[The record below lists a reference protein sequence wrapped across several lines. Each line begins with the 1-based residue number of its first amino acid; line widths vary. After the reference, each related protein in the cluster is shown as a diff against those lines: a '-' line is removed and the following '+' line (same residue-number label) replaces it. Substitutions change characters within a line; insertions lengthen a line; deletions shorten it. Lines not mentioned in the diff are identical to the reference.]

1 MYRELVFPL
10 LSIGLLLTGCAEPQ
24 PQVMVLPTGHRVV
37 QSKSGPQVL
46 TPVGPLGT
54 VANVRQAEL
63 VKVYGVNRYV
73 DPADPRVMHERHA
86 VYRVE
91 QRPAWVTRSK
101 NQSGQ
106 ILLGPILGLRRPEY
120 SPEPLPGETAR
131 DLAEAKRG
139 LQDSAKDL
147 QSMRDGQQKLAG
159 NVQSLAEQTLDGER
173 KLTTAVG
180 LLNGALRNLK
190 VKRPPA
196 QPRRVIPT
204 SFELTL
210 AAWLSVQGIEGEK

>member
-1 MYRELVFPL
+1 MYRELAFTS
-10 LSIGLLLTGCAEPQ
+10 LSICLLLTGCAEPQ
-24 PQVMVLPTGHRVV
+24 PQVVVLPTGHRVV
-37 QSKSGPQVL
+37 QSNSGSQVS

-54 VANVRQAEL
+54 VANVREAEL

-73 DPADPRVMHERHA
+73 DPADPRIMHERHA

-91 QRPAWVTRSK
+91 QQPAWVTRSK

-106 ILLGPILGLRRPEY
+106 ILLGPILGLHQPEY

-147 QSMRDGQQKLAG
+147 QSMRDGQQKLAS

-180 LLNGALRNLK
+180 FLNERIKKLEGQATGSATPASDTNIVRTDPGG
-190 VKRPPA
+190 VVVRP
-196 QPRRVIPT
+196 
-204 SFELTL
+204 SN
-210 AAWLSVQGIEGEK
+210 

>member
-1 MYRELVFPL
+1 MHKLAFPF

-24 PQVMVLPTGHRVV
+24 PQVVVLPTGHRPV
-37 QSKSGPQVL
+37 QSNSGPPVL
-46 TPVGPLGT
+46 TAVGPLGT

-73 DPADPRVMHERHA
+73 DPADPRIMHERHA

-91 QRPAWVTRSK
+91 QQPAWVTRSK

-106 ILLGPILGLRRPEY
+106 ILLGPILGLHRPEY

-147 QSMRDGQQKLAG
+147 QSMRDGQQKLAS
-159 NVQSLAEQTLDGER
+159 NVQSLAEQTLDVER

-180 LLNGALRNLK
+180 LLNERIKKLEGQTTAGPTPAGDSNIVRTDPGG
-190 VKRPPA
+190 VVVRP
-196 QPRRVIPT
+196 
-204 SFELTL
+204 SN
-210 AAWLSVQGIEGEK
+210 

>member
-1 MYRELVFPL
+1 MYRELAFPF
-10 LSIGLLLTGCAEPQ
+10 LSICLLLTGCAEPQ
-24 PQVMVLPTGHRVV
+24 PQVVVLPTGHRAV
-37 QSKSGPQVL
+37 QSNSGPQVS
-46 TPVGPLGT
+46 TPVGPVGT

-73 DPADPRVMHERHA
+73 DPADPRIMHERHA

-91 QRPAWVTRSK
+91 QQPAWVTRSK

-106 ILLGPILGLRRPEY
+106 ILLGPILGLHRPEY

-139 LQDSAKDL
+139 LQDNAKDL
-147 QSMRDGQQKLAG
+147 QSMRDGQQKLAS

-180 LLNGALRNLK
+180 LLNERIKKLEGQATASPTPAGDSNIVRTGPGG
-190 VKRPPA
+190 VVVRP
-196 QPRRVIPT
+196 
-204 SFELTL
+204 SN
-210 AAWLSVQGIEGEK
+210 

>member
-1 MYRELVFPL
+1 MHIEPAFPL
-10 LSIGLLLTGCAEPQ
+10 LSICLLLTGCAEPQ
-24 PQVMVLPTGHRVV
+24 PEVAVLPAGHRVV
-37 QSKSGPQVL
+37 QSNSGPQGL

-73 DPADPRVMHERHA
+73 DPADPRIMHERHA

-91 QRPAWVTRSK
+91 QQPAWVTRSK
-101 NQSGQ
+101 NQAGQ
-106 ILLGPILGLRRPEY
+106 ILLGPILGLHRPEY
-120 SPEPLPGETAR
+120 SPEPLPGETAL

-139 LQDSAKDL
+139 LQDSTKDL
-147 QSMRDGQQKLAG
+147 QSMRDGQQKLAS

-180 LLNGALRNLK
+180 LLNERIKKLEGQATGSPTPAGDSNIVRTDPGG
-190 VKRPPA
+190 VVVRP
-196 QPRRVIPT
+196 
-204 SFELTL
+204 SN
-210 AAWLSVQGIEGEK
+210 